1 MTVRACKHID
11 LLVVTFDSRSDFES
25 TRARFDE
32 RVPLLDPA
40 VSANLVIS
48 QPAWSQVQAAIT
60 PAIGPSGFLAVSRLD
75 QGALMSLRG
84 PAVHATQYL
93 VGNPLIATEV
103 ITGAPE
109 GSLFAPFQAAV
120 YADQRGV
127 HVSYMLPSSLF
138 NSLDDDGVA
147 AIGDRLDAKIE
158 ATVAEVCELPRSDAQ
173 EDMTAEDDPGREHES
188 EAEAPAPVAETP
200 TRLQQAAS
208 GMAEA
213 QAWKGQQIARGWRR
227 LVNALRRRE
236 KRGGYVRPASWSP
249 SITERSA
256 SERQDWP
263 EQLVQPTSSSRSR

>member
-1 MTVRACKHID
+1 MILRACKHID
-11 LLVVTFDSRSDFES
+11 LSVVTFDSRSDFQS

-40 VSANLVIS
+40 VTANLVIS

-60 PAIGPSGFLAVSRLD
+60 PTLGPSGFLAVSRLD

-84 PAVHATQYL
+84 PVLRATQYL

-103 ITGAPE
+103 ITSVPE

-120 YADQRGV
+120 YEDQRGV
-127 HVSYMLPSSLF
+127 HISYMLPSSLF
-138 NSLDDDGVA
+138 TSLDDDGIA

-158 ATVAEVCELPRSDAQ
+158 ATVAEVCELLRSDAH
-173 EDMTAEDDPGREHES
+173 EDITAEDDPDREHES
-188 EAEAPAPVAETP
+188 DTQAPAPAADTP

-213 QAWKGQQIARGWRR
+213 QAWKGQQIAKGWRK
-227 LVNALRRRE
+227 LVTALRRRDE
-236 KRGGYVRPASWSP
+236 
-249 SITERSA
+249 
-256 SERQDWP
+256 
-263 EQLVQPTSSSRSR
+263 